1 MAPSA
6 IEDIRVG
13 NTSLQWSADG
23 SLSEYDHQALMERLC
38 AVDPELAQTEA
49 CNDQNDGPLCAD
61 LSAHRRW

>member
-49 CNDQNDGPLCAD
+49 CNDQNDGPLSAD
-61 LSAHRRW
+61 VSAHRRW

>member
-6 IEDIRVG
+6 IQDIRVG

-49 CNDQNDGPLCAD
+49 CNDQNDWPLCAD
-61 LSAHRRW
+61 VSAHSR

>member
-6 IEDIRVG
+6 IQDIRVG

-49 CNDQNDGPLCAD
+49 CIHPNDGPLRTD
-61 LSAHRRW
+61 ESAQRAL

>member
-6 IEDIRVG
+6 IQDIRVG

-49 CNDQNDGPLCAD
+49 CIHPNDGPLSTD
-61 LSAHRRW
+61 ESAQRAL

>member
-61 LSAHRRW
+61 VSAQRRW

>member
-49 CNDQNDGPLCAD
+49 CNDQNDGQLSAD
-61 LSAHRRW
+61 VSAHRRW

>member
-23 SLSEYDHQALMERLC
+23 SLSEYDHQALMDRLC
-38 AVDPELAQTEA
+38 VVDPELAQTEA
-49 CNDQNDGPLCAD
+49 CNDQNDGPLSAD
-61 LSAHRRW
+61 VSAHRRW

>member
-6 IEDIRVG
+6 IQDIRVG

-38 AVDPELAQTEA
+38 AVDPELAQSEA
-49 CNDQNDGPLCAD
+49 CNERNDGPFGAD
-61 LSAHRRW
+61 ASAQRAL

>member
-61 LSAHRRW
+61 LSAQRRW